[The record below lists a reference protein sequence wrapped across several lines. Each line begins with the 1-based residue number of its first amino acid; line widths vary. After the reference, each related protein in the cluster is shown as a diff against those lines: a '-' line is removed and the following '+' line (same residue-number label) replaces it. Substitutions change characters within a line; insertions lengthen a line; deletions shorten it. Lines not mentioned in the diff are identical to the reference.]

1 MNDEPELFDLYD
13 EGGRA
18 LGRSKARELVHRDG
32 DWHRSA
38 HIWIYT
44 GDGRLLFQRRA
55 ADKDTWPG
63 RLDASIGGHYRAGEG
78 LTGVVRE
85 AHEELGITV
94 TLEELVPIGLRSVVS
109 LEPGILDRELQDI
122 FLLRRDLSLAA
133 YTPDPVELD
142 GLTLLDAAAA
152 AALHAGTLAELDA
165 EFLPRGSVTT
175 AMRRFSADDLIPER
189 GPYIGAVADAVAD
202 LLAGRSP
209 QPLDRSGEH
218 V

>member
-13 EGGRA
+13 EGGQP

-78 LTGVVRE
+78 PTGVGRE

-94 TLEELVPIGLRSVVS
+94 TPEELVPIGLRSVVS
-109 LEPGILDRELQDI
+109 LEPGIVDRELQDI

-133 YTPDPVELD
+133 YIPDPVELD

-175 AMRRFSADDLIPER
+175 TMRRFSADDLIPER

-202 LLAGRSP
+202 LLAGRP
-209 QPLDRSGEH
+209 PRPLDRSGEH